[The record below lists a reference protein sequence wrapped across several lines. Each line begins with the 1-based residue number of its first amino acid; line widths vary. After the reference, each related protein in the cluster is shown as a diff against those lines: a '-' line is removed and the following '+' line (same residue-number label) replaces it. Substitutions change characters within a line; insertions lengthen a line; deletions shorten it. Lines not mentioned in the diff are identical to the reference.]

1 MCARFHLLSVWLVGF
16 GQGCKQCSKFPRRTG
31 TDDGLTLVMSRCRFQ
46 GRRAWQGG
54 SEETHG
60 VTWNCLCAP
69 GSVLCLSGFEAVA
82 LRCACVCKEHTHKLL
97 SVA

>member
-1 MCARFHLLSVWLVGF
+1 MQGFTHCVWLVGF
-16 GQGCKQCSKFPRRTG
+16 GRGCKQCSKFPRRTG
-31 TDDGLTLVMSRCRFQ
+31 SDDGLILVMSRCRFQ

-54 SEETHG
+54 SEESHG
-60 VTWNCLCAP
+60 VIWNCLYGP

-82 LRCACVCKEHTHKLL
+82 LLCACVCKEHMHKSL